1 MPQTNR
7 IQVVKYAP
15 PPPEV
20 PTYGRVDTD
29 VVSFIGRTNYVAA
42 LEEKKFIFGLK
53 REDRRRHLYIIGKNG
68 VGKSKLIELLI
79 RQDIASGYGL
89 CFIDSHGDTIESI
102 LDFIPEERINDVV
115 LVDYSA
121 DICPV
126 FFNPLSN
133 ISDDLLKHQLAQ
145 EFLGTMKDFL
155 GAHWTPRLEHIFR
168 FACLALLDYPLSTMR
183 GFVSILTNDG
193 YREEA
198 IKYIKNETV
207 KHFWENEYVNWLE
220 KFDTEAIMP
229 LVNKFTNFFSNPIM
243 SNIFSESKNKIDF
256 DLLIKEKKIVLIN
269 LARNKIGEEG
279 SNFLGAL
286 FMMKLH
292 QSIIR
297 RKSVIK
303 NTDVPLDD
311 FYLYIDESPGIITRK
326 FEQILS
332 DGRKNGLSVTLAHKY
347 IGELTPSVYSA
358 ILGNMGTLVVFRV
371 GGEDAVRLKSEMAP
385 VFDVKDMI
393 NLNLREFYIKMII
406 NGEVSDPFSAET
418 LSVLSPPN
426 QSFREKIVK
435 ISREKYA
442 PRFDDEGGRHS
453 SW

>member
-1 MPQTNR
+1 MPQVNR
-7 IQVVKYAP
+7 IQAVKYAP

-20 PTYGRVDTD
+20 PTYGRVDPDT
-29 VVSFIGRTNYVAA
+29 VSFIGRTNYVAA

-53 REDRRRHLYIIGKNG
+53 REDRRKHLYIIGKSG

-102 LDFIPEERINDVV
+102 LDFIPEGRINDVV

-121 DICPV
+121 DICPI

-145 EFLGTMKDFL
+145 EFLGMMENFL
-155 GAHWTPRLEHIFR
+155 GAHWTPRLEHVFR
-168 FACLALLDYPLSTMR
+168 FACLALLDYPLATMR
-183 GFVSILTNDG
+183 GFVSILTDGG
-193 YREEA
+193 YREDV
-198 IKYIKNETV
+198 IRHIKNETV
-207 KHFWENEYVNWLE
+207 KYFWEKEFVYWLE

-229 LVNKFTNFFSNPIM
+229 LVNKFTNFFSNPVM
-243 SNIFSESKNKIDF
+243 SNVFSESKNKIDF

-269 LARNKIGEEG
+269 LARNKIGEGG

-286 FMMKLH
+286 FMIKLH
-292 QSIIR
+292 QSIIK
-297 RKSVIK
+297 RKSITK
-303 NTDVPLDD
+303 NTNTLFDD

-326 FEQILS
+326 FEQVLS
-332 DGRKNGLSVTLAHKY
+332 DGGKNGLPVTLAHKY
-347 IGELTPSVYSA
+347 IGELTSSVHSA
-358 ILGNMGTLVVFRV
+358 ILGNMGTNVVFRV
-371 GGEDAVRLKSEMAP
+371 GGEDALRLKSEMAP

-406 NGEVSDPFSAET
+406 NGEVHDPFSAET
-418 LSVLSPPN
+418 LKVLSSPN
-426 QSFREKIVK
+426 RSFKDEIVR

-442 PRFDDEGGRHS
+442 SCVDSENRQFAS
-453 SW
+453 